1 MKHLGYV
8 ADDAWCD
15 CEVPNHDG
23 EKWVAVGTL
32 SKSIMDFKLCAT
44 CGKPIRGTATTHDA

>member
-23 EKWVAVGTL
+23 EEWAAVGTRGNVV
-32 SKSIMDFKLCAT
+32 DFKLCAT
-44 CGKPIRGTATTHDA
+44 CEKPMRGTATTHDA